1 MNEENGITKILSG
14 INHTLNIA
22 NKAIPVYTQAKPLV
36 KKGIDTYNNIKNNN
50 TSISNLIKLNK
61 IKNQIKKDMNT
72 KNISIPD
79 FISKQNTKNNNINNP
94 KFFI

>member
-61 IKNQIKKDMNT
+61 VKNQIKKDMIN
-72 KNISIPD
+72 KNIPN

>member
-36 KKGIDTYNNIKNNN
+36 KKGIDTYNNIKNNKTN
-50 TSISNLIKLNK
+50 ISNLIKLNK
-61 IKNQIKKDMNT
+61 VKNQIKKDMIN
-72 KNISIPD
+72 KNIPN
-79 FISKQNTKNNNINNP
+79 FISKTNKEKINVNNP